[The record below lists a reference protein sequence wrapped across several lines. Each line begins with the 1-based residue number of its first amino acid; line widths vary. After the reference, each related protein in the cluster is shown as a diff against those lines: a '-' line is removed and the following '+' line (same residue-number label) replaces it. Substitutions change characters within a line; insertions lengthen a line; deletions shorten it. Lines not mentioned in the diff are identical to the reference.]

1 MPVNLF
7 LKQLLYSLKKGQD
20 LMHTKISESY
30 FEHNL
35 LRINN

>member
-1 MPVNLF
+1 MPVKLF

-20 LMHTKISESY
+20 LMHTKISEGY

-35 LRINN
+35 LVLNN